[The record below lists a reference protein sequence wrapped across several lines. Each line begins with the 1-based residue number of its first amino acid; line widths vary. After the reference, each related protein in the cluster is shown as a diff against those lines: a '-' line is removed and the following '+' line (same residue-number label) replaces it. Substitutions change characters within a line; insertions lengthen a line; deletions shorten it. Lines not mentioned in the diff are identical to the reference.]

1 VAAGVRLL
9 AVVCFGVV
17 SADGLAAFCP
27 ELEAPGTRNSM
38 MQPTECSRCSRELPP
53 SSTVCVYCGQP
64 QDDDPLELEFESF
77 DEPFSETPLADGPV
91 PPAPG
96 PPAPLFSDES
106 PAPMIAAAATGLP
119 ATETSAPA
127 EKPRLSRRE
136 LATLAVGVVGSFL
149 IFGLLMARGAASPIS
164 NVKVAPASVASPSAP
179 DLVAGAAASGPS
191 WIANPAWVGRAR
203 HSVAFE
209 LAARNEVQVWMRKVR
224 PVLIVRC
231 MARGTEAFVFTD
243 SAARMEPQDEDHTV
257 RVQFDNEAVVT
268 ERWPDSQEHDALFA
282 RDGAAFAHRLM
293 QARTLEFGFAPHN
306 AEPVVAQFD
315 VAGLAPL
322 LTPAARQ
329 CGWKGK

>member
-1 VAAGVRLL
+1 
-9 AVVCFGVV
+9 
-17 SADGLAAFCP
+17 
-27 ELEAPGTRNSM
+27 M

-53 SSTVCVYCGQP
+53 SSTICVYCGQP

-91 PPAPG
+91 PPAPV
-96 PPAPLFSDES
+96 FSDES
-106 PAPMIAAAATGLP
+106 PPPILAGAPTALP
-119 ATETSAPA
+119 ASTETSAPA

-136 LATLAVGVVGSFL
+136 IATLAVGVVGSFL
-149 IFGLLMARGAASPIS
+149 VFGLLMARGAASPVS
-164 NVKVAPASVASPSAP
+164 NVKVAPASAASQSAP
-179 DLVAGAAASGPS
+179 DIVAGPAASGPS

-203 HSVAFE
+203 QSVAFE

-293 QARTLEFGFAPHN
+293 QARTLEFGFTPHN

>member
-1 VAAGVRLL
+1 
-9 AVVCFGVV
+9 
-17 SADGLAAFCP
+17 
-27 ELEAPGTRNSM
+27 
-38 MQPTECSRCSRELPP
+38 MQPTECSRCARELPP

-64 QDDDPLELEFESF
+64 QDDNPFELEFETLDESF
-77 DEPFSETPLADGPV
+77 SDTPLADGRV
-91 PPAPG
+91 PPAPVFSEE
-96 PPAPLFSDES
+96 PPAP
-106 PAPMIAAAATGLP
+106 AIAAASAAVPASIEMP
-119 ATETSAPA
+119 ATAA
-127 EKPRLSRRE
+127 KPKMSRRE
-136 LATLAVGVVGSFL
+136 LATIGVGVVGGSIL
-149 IFGLLMARGAASPIS
+149 VFGLLMARGAASPVS
-164 NVKVAPASVASPSAP
+164 NVKVAPASVASQSALP
-179 DLVAGAAASGPS
+179 DVAGAAAAGPS

-231 MARGTEAFVFTD
+231 MAKGTEAFVFTD

-268 ERWPDSQEHDALFA
+268 DRWPDSQEHDALFA

-293 QARTLEFGFAPHN
+293 QARTLEFGFTPHN

-329 CGWKGK
+329 CGWKGR

>member
-1 VAAGVRLL
+1 
-9 AVVCFGVV
+9 
-17 SADGLAAFCP
+17 
-27 ELEAPGTRNSM
+27 M
-38 MQPTECSRCSRELPP
+38 MQPTECLRCSRELPP

-64 QDDDPLELEFESF
+64 QDDDPLELEFETF

-91 PPAPG
+91 PSAPVFSEEPPPPVLAAASAAVPASVDVPAP
-96 PPAPLFSDES
+96 PPA
-106 PAPMIAAAATGLP
+106 
-119 ATETSAPA
+119 
-127 EKPRLSRRE
+127 KPKMSRRE
-136 LATLAVGVVGSFL
+136 VAALAVGVVGSF
-149 IFGLLMARGAASPIS
+149 IVFGMLMARGAASPVS
-164 NVKVAPASVASPSAP
+164 NVKVAPASVASQSAP
-179 DLVAGAAASGPS
+179 DIVAGPAASAPS

-231 MARGTEAFVFTD
+231 TARSTEAFVFTD

-293 QARTLEFGFAPHN
+293 QARTLEFGFTPHN
-306 AEPVVAQFD
+306 AEPVAAQFD

>member
-1 VAAGVRLL
+1 
-9 AVVCFGVV
+9 
-17 SADGLAAFCP
+17 
-27 ELEAPGTRNSM
+27 M
-38 MQPTECSRCSRELPP
+38 MQPTECSRCARELPP

-64 QDDDPLELEFESF
+64 QDDDPLELEFETLDESF
-77 DEPFSETPLADGPV
+77 SDTPLADGPV
-91 PPAPG
+91 PPAPV
-96 PPAPLFSDES
+96 FSDES
-106 PAPMIAAAATGLP
+106 PAPLIAGASTVVP
-119 ATETSAPA
+119 ATDTSALP
-127 EKPRLSRRE
+127 EKPRMSRRE
-136 LATLAVGVVGSFL
+136 LVTLAVGVVGSFL
-149 IFGLLMARGAASPIS
+149 IFGLLMARGAASPVS
-164 NVKVAPASVASPSAP
+164 NVKVAPASMASQPAPEIVAGPSAS
-179 DLVAGAAASGPS
+179 APS

-203 HSVAFE
+203 QSVAFE

-231 MARGTEAFVFTD
+231 TARSTEAFVFTD

-293 QARTLEFGFAPHN
+293 QARTLEFGFTPHN
-306 AEPVVAQFD
+306 AEPVAAQFD